1 MQARISTHRVPR
13 ILAAWLATLLAIGLW
28 LPGGSRAVELPVEL
42 ETEQPAV
49 LITELPIELGTE
61 LPVELEIDAEVKA
74 GDELSVYLG
83 TYTRGES
90 RGIYHC
96 RLNIKTGQLSQPELV
111 AEMTNPSFLALH
123 PSRRFL
129 YAVGEVDEFQGSPG
143 GAVSGFAIDEASGR
157 LTPLNSQS
165 SRGGSPCHLIVD
177 RTGRNV
183 LVANYGGGSVAAL
196 PLDADGKL
204 RPASAFV
211 QHEGSSV
218 DPRRQQAPHAHSIH
232 VSPDNRFAVAADLGL
247 DKLLVYQ
254 FDAERGTLAAH
265 DPPAATVEPGSGPR
279 HFAFHPSGKYAYVIN
294 ELASTVTAF
303 QYDAPRGSL
312 TALQTISTLPNG
324 YEGNNS
330 TAEVKVS
337 PDGRFLY
344 GSNRGHHS
352 LAVFAIDKE
361 SGRLTPV
368 QHQPTG
374 GRTPRNFN
382 LEPGGR
388 FLLAANQDTDNVV
401 VFAVDTQTGKLR
413 PAGHEVRLPVPVCV
427 VFRQP

>member
-1 MQARISTHRVPR
+1 MRATSFTRRVSGVLAAVAA
-13 ILAAWLATLLAIGLW
+13 ILAFGPWS
-28 LPGGSRAVELPVEL
+28 PCRSRAVELPVEL
-42 ETEQPAV
+42 AVESATE
-49 LITELPIELGTE
+49 IES
-61 LPVELEIDAEVKA
+61 

-83 TYTRGES
+83 TYSRGES
-90 RGIYHC
+90 KGIYHC
-96 RLNIKTGQLSQPELV
+96 RLNLKTGQLSEPELV
-111 AEMTNPSFLALH
+111 AEMTNASFLALH
-123 PSRRFL
+123 PSRLFL
-129 YAVGEVDEFQGSPG
+129 YAVGEVSTFQGSPG
-143 GAVSGFAIDEASGR
+143 GAVSGFAIDNASGR

-177 RTGRNV
+177 RTGRNL

-196 PLDADGKL
+196 PIDADGQL
-204 RPASAFV
+204 GPASAFV
-211 QHEGSSV
+211 QHAGSSV

-247 DKLLVYQ
+247 DQLLVYR
-254 FDAERGTLAAH
+254 FDAERGTLVAH
-265 DPPAATVEPGSGPR
+265 DPPAAKVEPGSGPR

-303 QYDAPRGSL
+303 QYDAPRGTL
-312 TALQTISTLPNG
+312 TALQTISTLTDG

-337 PDGRFLY
+337 ADGRFLY

-352 LAVFAIDKE
+352 VAVFAIDNE
-361 SGRLTPV
+361 SGRLTLV
-368 QHQPTG
+368 QHQSTG

-382 LEPGGR
+382 LEPGGK

-401 VFAVDTQTGKLR
+401 VFTVDAETGKLS
-413 PAGHEVRLPVPVCV
+413 PTGHEVRLSAPVCV
-427 VFRQP
+427 VFRRPSGGPATGGPASGGR